1 MWKVVGTDLCTSAC
15 QSITILKL
23 PLKLESSNFFFFQ
36 LFDLKVASSS
46 AQHNGKGSELE
57 LEPLVSLLLLLF
69 VKVYIEFVTVLLGL
83 PWWLRE

>member
-23 PLKLESSNFFFFQ
+23 PLKLESSTFFFQ
-36 LFDLKVASSS
+36 LFYLKVASSS

>member
-1 MWKVVGTDLCTSAC
+1 MEGGGDRLVHICLPKHHNFETTFKVG
-15 QSITILKL
+15 II
-23 PLKLESSNFFFFQ
+23 NFFFFQ
-36 LFDLKVASSS
+36 LFYLKVASSS